1 MKRWLLSTG
10 LLAYFACGLF
20 IVRGNEQVLVRRFG
34 RARLPLVASG
44 LRFDLPW
51 PFVRLD
57 RVNLNEV
64 RTVSLGI
71 QAAGNADP
79 RGFLRE
85 VARDRQGEFLTGDKN
100 ILNVQVAVQYRIANP
115 ADYLFASETPERAL
129 RLLTESLV
137 TDVASRSGVDFI
149 HPLGLNE
156 LRELLTAAVSRV
168 ADEQRLGL
176 LIEDVSI
183 VSVLPPVEVKSAFL
197 DVSNARAEKD
207 RMIQEEFTRG
217 EQLVTAAKAE
227 SQRRLDAAETD
238 SHRRIE
244 VSRGE
249 SDRFEKTIAQFQV
262 TGETSATPSAEL
274 RRMTMQRLFVTTLG
288 EILPR
293 LAGKVFLDSEKP
305 VDLTIWPKSAEDG
318 PRTTPKSTTS
328 PLSD

>member
-1 MKRWLLSTG
+1 MKRWLLSIVM
-10 LLAYFACGLF
+10 LAYFASGLF

-34 RARLPLVASG
+34 KARLPLVASG

-71 QAAGNADP
+71 QVAGNADP

-115 ADYLFASETPERAL
+115 MDYLFMSESPERAL

-137 TDVASRSGVDFI
+137 TDVAARSGVDFI

-156 LRELLTAAVSRV
+156 LRELLTASVSRV
-168 ADEQRLGL
+168 ADEHRLGL

-217 EQLVTAAKAE
+217 EQLV
-227 SQRRLDAAETD
+227 AAETD

-244 VSRGE
+244 ISRGE

-262 TGETSATPSAEL
+262 VGETPATPSAEL
-274 RRMTMQRLFVTTLG
+274 RRMTMQRLFVSTLG

-293 LAGKVFLDSEKP
+293 LAGKVFLDSAKP
-305 VDLTIWPKSAEDG
+305 VDLTIWPRPAESNRTESKDG
-318 PRTTPKSTTS
+318 TP
-328 PLSD
+328 